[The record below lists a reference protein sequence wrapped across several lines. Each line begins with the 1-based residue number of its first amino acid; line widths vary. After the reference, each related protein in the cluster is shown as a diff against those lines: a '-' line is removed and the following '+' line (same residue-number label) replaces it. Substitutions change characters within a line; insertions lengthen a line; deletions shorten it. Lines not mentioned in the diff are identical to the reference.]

1 MKESSEPLVQ
11 QYRELSDVIS
21 NFIQIKQKNRIVWH
35 EVEPIFLY
43 YKKYLNGRVEKPYDF
58 EGEVLDYL
66 HRNGEPT
73 ARIFLQSL
81 RNDMMKI
88 IAYYN
93 RWQEFYRGY
102 SHQDLL
108 NEAVLYYKK
117 RIKDALVIIHKVI
130 DIDLLNE
137 VPYDKNKL
145 PSTNFKSLQN
155 KLQECR
161 RYSLSLI
168 SENYHSMMDSIAKV
182 DDFASVLSGVLFDFS
197 FLTFTIQKQVDVI
210 NKFIGEPAPGTDF
223 YPVDYFSTDCA
234 REPIIYF
241 SENLMTDLYDLC
253 NGNQFASI
261 NMMNFSANF
270 NLQISETS
278 LVVKKKEKQRVY
290 YLLYKLSEVIQEDMR
305 DTWLEAILDN
315 LKLKKEIYN
324 KKCKEAESIT
334 QPQKTK
340 EYVSS
345 LKKIL
350 TNYKA

>member
-1 MKESSEPLVQ
+1 MKVSSEPLVQ

-145 PSTNFKSLQN
+145 PSTNFKSLQK

-161 RYSLSLI
+161 RYSKPNWRKL
-168 SENYHSMMDSIAKV
+168 
-182 DDFASVLSGVLFDFS
+182 
-197 FLTFTIQKQVDVI
+197 
-210 NKFIGEPAPGTDF
+210 P
-223 YPVDYFSTDCA
+223 
-234 REPIIYF
+234 
-241 SENLMTDLYDLC
+241 
-253 NGNQFASI
+253 
-261 NMMNFSANF
+261 F
-270 NLQISETS
+270 N
-278 LVVKKKEKQRVY
+278 
-290 YLLYKLSEVIQEDMR
+290 DG
-305 DTWLEAILDN
+305 
-315 LKLKKEIYN
+315 
-324 KKCKEAESIT
+324 
-334 QPQKTK
+334 
-340 EYVSS
+340 
-345 LKKIL
+345 
-350 TNYKA
+350 